1 MWIASC
7 TKLMTCIAV
16 MQCVERGLL
25 DLDEDVTRI
34 LPEVKAMDLLTGFD
48 PETGKP
54 LLQKPTKTMT
64 LRMLLTHSSG
74 MSYDIFDP
82 VLQKYRA
89 AMGQKV
95 APGATIAERY
105 DCPLLFEPG
114 TAWGYSPSIDWA
126 GKMVERVN
134 DNISLQDYMVR
145 HIWEPL
151 GIKDMIF
158 HLRDREDLRKR
169 LTDLSM
175 RDPSGSGKAIYI
187 ADHAAFTADVQDA
200 MGGGGAFASPRE
212 FFKMIQAV
220 LANDGKLLKPESME
234 EFFKPQ
240 LSPESQQALMK
251 LVEDPVVNLQLG
263 AMPPG
268 TKLDWSLAGMLV
280 MEDVPNLY
288 HKGALTWG
296 GLPNLSWVREAYLLL
311 TVPPR

>member
-7 TKLMTCIAV
+7 TKLMTCIAA

-25 DLDEDVTRI
+25 HLDADVTDI
-34 LPEVKAMDLLTGFD
+34 LPELKDLNLLTGFH

-74 MSYDIFDP
+74 MSYDVFNP

-95 APGATIAERY
+95 APGVTIAERY
-105 DCPLLFEPG
+105 DCPLVYEPG

-134 DNISLQDYMVR
+134 NNISLQDYMIQ

-169 LTDLSM
+169 LADMSM

-187 ADHAAFTADVQDA
+187 PNHAGFTADVQDA

-212 FFKMIQAV
+212 YFKILQAV
-220 LANDGKLLKPESME
+220 LADNGKLLKPESID
-234 EFFKPQ
+234 EFFKPH
-240 LSPESQQALMK
+240 LSAESQQALMK
-251 LVEDPVVNLQLG
+251 LLEDPVLNLQLG
-263 AMPPG
+263 GVPLG
-268 TKLDWSLAGMLV
+268 TKKDWSLAGILV
-280 MEDVPNLY
+280 MEDLPDFY
-288 HKGALTWG
+288 KKGTVIWG
-296 GLPNLSWVREAYLLL
+296 GLPNLAWVRNTYLF
-311 TVPPR
+311 TVMI

>member
-16 MQCVERGLL
+16 MQCVERSLL
-25 DLDEDVTRI
+25 DLDADVTSV
-34 LPEVKAMDLLTGFD
+34 LHELKGLELLTGFD

-54 LLQKPTKTMT
+54 LLRKPNKAIT

-74 MSYDIFDP
+74 MSYDIFNP
-82 VLQKYRA
+82 ILQKYRA

-95 APGATIAERY
+95 APGDTIAQRY
-105 DCPLLFEPG
+105 DCPLVFEPG

-134 DNISLQDYMVR
+134 GDISLQDYMIQ

-169 LTDLSM
+169 LTDMSL
-175 RDPSGSGKAIYI
+175 RDPSGSGKALYI
-187 ADHAAFTADVQDA
+187 PNHAGFTANVQDA
-200 MGGGGAFASPRE
+200 MGGGGAFSSPRE
-212 FFKMIQAV
+212 YLKIIQAV

-234 EFFKPQ
+234 GFFKPH

-251 LVEDPVVNLQLG
+251 LLEDPALNLQLG
-263 AMPPG
+263 GAPLG
-268 TKLDWSLAGMLV
+268 TKKDWSLAGMLIT
-280 MEDVPNLY
+280 EDVPNLY
-288 HKGALTWG
+288 KKDTVTWG
-296 GLPNLSWVREAYLLL
+296 GLPNLTWVTDIWFSA
-311 TVPPR
+311 

>member
-25 DLDEDVTRI
+25 DLDADVTPI

-54 LLQKPTKTMT
+54 LLQKPTQTLT

-82 VLQKYRA
+82 ALQKYRA

-95 APGATIAERY
+95 APGTTIAERY
-105 DCPLLFEPG
+105 DCPLVYEPG
-114 TAWGYSPSIDWA
+114 TAWGYSPSVDWA

-134 DNISLQDYMVR
+134 DNISLQDYMIR

-158 HLRDREDLRKR
+158 HLRDREDIRNR
-169 LTDLSM
+169 LTDMSM
-175 RDPSGSGKAIYI
+175 RDPSGSGQAIYI
-187 ADHAAFTADVQDA
+187 PNHAGFTVDVQDA

-212 FFKMIQAV
+212 YFKIIRAV
-220 LANDGKLLKPESME
+220 LANDGKLLKPESIE
-234 EFFKPQ
+234 EFFKPP
-240 LSPESQQALMK
+240 LSPGSQQALMK
-251 LVEDPVVNLQLG
+251 LLEDPVVNLQLG
-263 AMPPG
+263 GIPQG
-268 TKLDWSLAGMLV
+268 TKLNWSLAGMLV
-280 MEDVPNLY
+280 MEDVPNVY
-288 HKGALTWG
+288 NRGTVTWG
-296 GLPNLSWVREAYLLL
+296 GLPNLAWAGDIYFL
-311 TVPPR
+311 TATPS